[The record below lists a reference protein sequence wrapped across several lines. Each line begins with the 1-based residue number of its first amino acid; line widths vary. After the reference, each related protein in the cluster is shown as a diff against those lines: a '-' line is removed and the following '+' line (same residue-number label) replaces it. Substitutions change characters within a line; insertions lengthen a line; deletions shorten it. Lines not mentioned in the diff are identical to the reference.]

1 MTDISEQLVD
11 QVNAVLSNQT
21 SLRIQGNNTKAQLGR
36 RDTDNPAEEGEIISL
51 SQHKGV
57 VQYEPVELILTARA
71 GTTLGEIDKVLAEHN
86 QMLACDPRR
95 FNSKATI
102 AGSLASNQS
111 GNARPW
117 LGSLRDHV
125 LGIKLINGKGE
136 HLQFG
141 GQVLKNVAGYD
152 VSRLQAGAMGTLGV
166 ITEVSFKVL
175 PNPATSTTLIKDIS
189 AEQALL
195 EMNQLAR
202 SPKPLTGAS
211 WVDGKLYLRLQGAHS
226 AVSATSD
233 QWQKQIQAQIMEPE
247 QADSFWHD
255 LREHQLE
262 YHQQLN
268 VDEPLWR
275 FSVNPNAAHFL
286 SDEQWA
292 FNWVGAQ
299 RWLKGNFDPKQL
311 QDFAR
316 KAGGEV
322 QLYEGGDRS
331 GEISFVTNDTLKQ
344 IHQNVKSAFD
354 PQGIFNPG
362 RLYSWL

>member
-11 QVNAVLSNQT
+11 QVNAALRNQT
-21 SLRIQGNNTKAQLGR
+21 SLRIQGNNTKSELGR
-36 RDTDNPAEEGEIISL
+36 SPEEEGEIISTSL
-51 SQHKGV
+51 HKGV

-71 GTTLGEIDKVLAEHN
+71 GTTLDEIDKVLAEHN

-95 FNSKATI
+95 YNNEATI

-125 LGIKLINGKGE
+125 LGIRLINGKGE

-175 PNPATSTTLIKDIS
+175 PKPAHGITLIKELS
-189 AEQALL
+189 AEQALR

-202 SPKPLTGAS
+202 SAKPLTGAS
-211 WVDGKLYLRLQGAHS
+211 WVDGKLHLRLQGAQS
-226 AVSATSD
+226 AVSATAQ
-233 QWQKQIQAQIMEPE
+233 QWQNELQATILEPE
-247 QADSFWHD
+247 QADVYWHGF
-255 LREHQLE
+255 REHQLE
-262 YHQQLN
+262 FYKQRNTGEQ
-268 VDEPLWR
+268 LWR
-275 FSVNPNAAHFL
+275 FSVKPNAPHFL
-286 SDEQWA
+286 DDEQWA

-299 RWLKGNFDPKQL
+299 RWLKGSFDPQEL
-311 QDFAR
+311 QDFAG

-331 GEISFVTNDTLKQ
+331 GDISFVTNDTLKKL
-344 IHQNVKSAFD
+344 HQNVKAAFD